1 MSLTF
6 EVVENYLGLSRNLRW
21 VSVATLALLIAMSIW
36 SLFLITIATDLMP
49 QSGSFWDEIRPM
61 RNVGIF
67 LQSVI
72 TLCFAL
78 RFLLLIFSPTRI
90 RWSASLWI
98 VSIVLIFNWAFVS
111 YLRNYDCFYSSTYSC
126 VDASPN
132 HFHYTTYEFQQA
144 LAFYWLAS
152 VLLAVFMLL
161 IALGQAVFR
170 RRKVS
175 NRTEPR

>member
-1 MSLTF
+1 MSLAS
-6 EVVENYLGLSRNLRW
+6 EIAENYFGLSRRFRW
-21 VSVATLALLIAMSIW
+21 LSVATLVLLIAMSIW
-36 SLFLITIATDLMP
+36 SLFLITIATGLTP
-49 QSGSFWDEIRPM
+49 RSEYFWDEIRPM

-78 RFLLLIFSPTRI
+78 RVLLLIFSPTRI
-90 RWSASLWI
+90 RWSASLWV

-111 YLRNYDCFYSSTYSC
+111 YLRNYDCFYSSTYYC

-152 VLLAVFMLL
+152 ALLAVLMLL
-161 IALGQAVFR
+161 IALGQTVFR

-175 NRTEPR
+175 NRTEPS